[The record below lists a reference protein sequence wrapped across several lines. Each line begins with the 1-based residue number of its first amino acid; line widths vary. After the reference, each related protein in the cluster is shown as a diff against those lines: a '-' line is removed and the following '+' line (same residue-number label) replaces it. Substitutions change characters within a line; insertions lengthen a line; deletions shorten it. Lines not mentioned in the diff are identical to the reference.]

1 MITRSVCTPHQL
13 RKPKT
18 IRSTSSR
25 ISPTVVTAAALKSAG
40 LATLA
45 TGGDEL
51 ELWTAAPEIYV
62 HSHRQIAVSGPS
74 AKKQQTWQTRIR
86 TSRIRHVLAIH
97 STAHRE

>member
-18 IRSTSSR
+18 MSKTSSR
-25 ISPTVVTAAALKSAG
+25 ISPTVVTAAALKCAG
-40 LATLA
+40 PA